1 MSILTPIVVCQLP
14 LKLLQKNGEADPC
27 IVSRSLEA
35 DESKEMEDLASGLSF
50 TVYTGTHSFYV
61 ANN

>member
-1 MSILTPIVVCQLP
+1 MISYYTERKPR
-14 LKLLQKNGEADPC
+14 LLQRSGDADPC

-35 DESKEMEDLASGLSF
+35 DESNKKEDIISGVSF

-61 ANN
+61 DNI